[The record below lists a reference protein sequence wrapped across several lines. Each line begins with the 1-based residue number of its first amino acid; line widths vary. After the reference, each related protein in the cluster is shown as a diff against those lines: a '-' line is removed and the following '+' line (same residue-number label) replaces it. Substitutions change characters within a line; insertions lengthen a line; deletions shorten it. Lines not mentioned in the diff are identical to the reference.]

1 MRDSTD
7 RFALDPG
14 LTYLN
19 HASYGV
25 PTLEALARADADR
38 RWVEADTAA
47 RLGADLL
54 PRLRTAADAVAGL
67 LGAEPGSVAL
77 VENTTEGAAAVA
89 ASVPLG
95 PGDSVAM
102 LDVEYSSV
110 IRMWQERCHRT
121 GAAFELLPLPLPADA
136 ASVLD
141 VLEAADARTS
151 VLVLSAV
158 TSSSAL
164 ALPVAAVAR
173 WCASRGITLLVDG
186 AHVVGHLAGG
196 VPLAGA
202 AAMFG
207 SLHKWLPV
215 PRSVGYLW
223 LAPELRA
230 TVRPAAVSLSWDADD
245 LVERFGWRGT
255 WDPAPVLGVVRA
267 VEEHTAWV
275 SGGEIAAAEALAVE
289 ASEVLGSVGLVP
301 TGDASLLPPRM
312 RAFLCPGTDLDALRR
327 ALDEAGIRVWT
338 GAGADGATILRV
350 ATHVYSDGADLR
362 AVARAVERVTPAGPV
377 CS

>member
-1 MRDSTD
+1 M
-7 RFALDPG
+7 
-14 LTYLN
+14 
-19 HASYGV
+19 
-25 PTLEALARADADR
+25 
-38 RWVEADTAA
+38 
-47 RLGADLL
+47 L
-54 PRLRTAADAVAGL
+54 PRLHAAADAVAGL

-95 PGDSVAM
+95 PGDAVAM

-110 IRMWQERCHRT
+110 IRMWQERCRVT
-121 GAAFELLPLPLPADA
+121 GAAFELLHLPLPADTS
-136 ASVLD
+136 SVLEA
-141 VLEAADARTS
+141 LEAADSRTS
-151 VLVLSAV
+151 VLVLSTV

-164 ALPVAAVAR
+164 LMPVEGVAR

-186 AHVVGHLAGG
+186 ARVVGQLAGG
-196 VPLAGA
+196 APLTGV

-223 LAPELRA
+223 LCPELRPA
-230 TVRPAAVSLSWDADD
+230 VRPAAVSLSWDAED

-255 WDPAPVLGVVRA
+255 WDPAPGLGVVRA
-267 VEEHTAWV
+267 VEEHTGWLAA
-275 SGGEIAAAEALAVE
+275 GEIATAEALAVE
-289 ASEVLGSVGLVP
+289 ASDVLGAVGLVP

-312 RAFLCPGTDLDALRR
+312 RAFLCPGVELGALRR

-350 ATHVYSDGADLR
+350 ATHVYSDSDDLQ
-362 AVARAVERVTPAGPV
+362 AVARAVATTGLTTPARTAPSSTRAPGA
-377 CS
+377 